1 MVERERKLLVV
12 SCFLCLMT
20 VSLQLAIITVL
31 RVGRESTQAHIAK
44 VVSFSYFPPPPPT
57 VYNVQ
62 LNLGGGRK
70 RGWSTTLSSLSIFS
84 TLWRNKSVVAC
95 LLFFDR
101 QKEIF
106 IRPWRLGRT
115 SWSWRKKILCDR
127 YSKTFPSRSQNENH
141 FIYSSRP
148 STTNYRNQSLRRRQT
163 SFSTRTA
170 KIHWYFFPTSSN
182 PIFKRVKIFYY
193 NYTILLITHFSI
205 RLKNRFYWLF

>member
-20 VSLQLAIITVL
+20 VSLQLATITVL

-44 VVSFSYFPPPPPT
+44 VVYFSYFPPPPPT

-106 IRPWRLGRT
+106 IQLLRVCLT
-115 SWSWRKKILCDR
+115 I
-127 YSKTFPSRSQNENH
+127 NE
-141 FIYSSRP
+141 
-148 STTNYRNQSLRRRQT
+148 STPFLKESNGVCLSNGIQKGVNFCFNF
-163 SFSTRTA
+163 SFSW
-170 KIHWYFFPTSSN
+170 K
-182 PIFKRVKIFYY
+182 KK
-193 NYTILLITHFSI
+193 
-205 RLKNRFYWLF
+205 